1 MSVLLNTVAACH
13 MARTTEELNIY
24 LHTIYFKVYSHIW
37 LEAFM
42 LDSTAPEFS
51 TCGSES
57 AEMVNH
63 LDKIMGGGGENSS
76 PQRTPHCFE
85 ALLKLRV

>member
-1 MSVLLNTVAACH
+1 MSVLLNTVPACH
-13 MARTTEELNIY
+13 MARTTKELNIY
-24 LHTIYFKVYSHIW
+24 LHTIYFNVYSHIW
-37 LEAFM
+37 LVAIM

-63 LDKIMGGGGENSS
+63 LDKIMGEKSCS